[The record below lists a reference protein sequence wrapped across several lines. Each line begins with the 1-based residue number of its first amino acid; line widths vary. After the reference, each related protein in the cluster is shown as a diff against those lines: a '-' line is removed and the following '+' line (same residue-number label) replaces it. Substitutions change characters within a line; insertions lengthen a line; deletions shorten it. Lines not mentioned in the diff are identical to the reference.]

1 MAKIKPVRVNLSTQA
16 REILATMREEMPAAY
31 YQFRKNF
38 GGKRKYF
45 QHEDQMLD
53 KALEE
58 KNDQFTDID
67 YWISRVGN
75 RWMTYT
81 QAEYYPKAQYAN
93 AFHFAFIY
101 YETMASCGAFFPMY
115 DPKKTKKGKVV
126 KEAQPDGVILYTD
139 HFFYQMSERTKIEY
153 RSKELIKKFVSTRLE
168 NAMTIADDGE
178 VIVKFKGG
186 HGFGKLYSENP
197 KYIAIR
203 TFLKDK
209 ELNGKQRK
217 ACEPV
222 DAMYELTRDGMYMED
237 VALHTVVHNL
247 DTPEKAAAEGLK
259 KMEAMKKLGMEKPM
273 MLMMGIHG
281 GFIRLLDDILHR
293 ETSMKE
299 GAAIIYIENQ
309 CGIDEL
315 VKKYVDC
322 DWSKKEDGNSFMVDT
337 INFYCKVAKRMKLKC
352 VNRDT
357 IMERIA
363 EIMMS
368 SKEKVEKYASEAQ

>member
-81 QAEYYPKAQYAN
+81 QVQYYPKAQYAN

-115 DPKKTKKGKVV
+115 DPKKKKDGKVT
-126 KEAQPDGVILYTD
+126 KEARPDGVILYTD

-186 HGFGKLYSENP
+186 HGFGKIYSENP

-203 TFLKDK
+203 TFLKDE
-209 ELNGKQRK
+209 ELNGRQRRM
-217 ACEPV
+217 CEPV
-222 DAMYELTRDGMYMED
+222 DTLYELVKDGEYMQD
-237 VALHTVVHNL
+237 VAISTAAFQDLTSEEVVK
-247 DTPEKAAAEGLK
+247 DAAK
-259 KMEAMKKLGMEKPM
+259 RMEAMKKLGMEGAM
-273 MLMMGIHG
+273 MLHMSLCVL
-281 GFIRLLDDILHR
+281 FLQVLEDILHIELNQQQQAVIGGLLTMRSEKFMKKWIPIVDDPEKWKGR
-293 ETSMKE
+293 E
-299 GAAIIYIENQ
+299 Q
-309 CGIDEL
+309 EL
-315 VKKYVDC
+315 QD
-322 DWSKKEDGNSFMVDT
+322 DMVDV
-337 INFYCKVAKRMKLKC
+337 CSKVAKDMKLKY
-352 VNRDT
+352 VNRET
-357 IMERIA
+357 INESFNKIR
-363 EIMMS
+363 
-368 SKEKVEKYASEAQ
+368 ASMQVNGQ